1 MTEILVDGNT
11 IFIDAENITGEN
23 ELAVRLVQNCYLLQ
37 RIPKHALEY
46 TLAMSAVNNLGAK
59 IIRGDALTTLAPK
72 EGDLY

>member
-37 RIPKHALEY
+37 RIPKHSLEY
-46 TLAMSAVNNLGAK
+46 TIAMSAVNNLGAK
-59 IIRGDALTTLAPK
+59 IIKGDALTTLAPM

>member
-11 IFIDAENITGEN
+11 IFIEDGNITGEN

-46 TLAMSAVNNLGAK
+46 TIAMSAVNNLGAK
-59 IIRGDALTTLAPK
+59 IISGDALTTLAPK
-72 EGDLY
+72 EGDYY